1 VGSRAKLTKSLTSG
15 RGSGSSAELTK
26 RELKEILNVVL
37 REIDGDPDDGP
48 RLRAAAAPLRIE
60 FPDLK
65 LVLNVSRADRGQHCL
80 SWNFS
85 ARSAT
90 KPKLRLGMESAVA
103 NRVFQ
108 GRENPAIAIARGR
121 LRTSVED
128 AGAALRFFPAAKPLF
143 SRYRELVSEK
153 YPHLAID

>member
-1 VGSRAKLTKSLTSG
+1 MTAEGLTKK
-15 RGSGSSAELTK
+15 ELKDILNTV
-26 RELKEILNVVL
+26 LKEI
-37 REIDGDPDDGP
+37 DTDPDDGP

-65 LVLNVSRADRGQHCL
+65 LVVNVARDDGGRHCL

-85 ARSAT
+85 QRSRT
-90 KPKLRLGMESAVA
+90 HPKLRLSMESAVA

-121 LRTSVED
+121 LRTDIED

-143 SRYRELVSEK
+143 SRYRQLVSEK
-153 YPHLAID
+153 YPHLAVE

>member
-1 VGSRAKLTKSLTSG
+1 MTAEALTKN
-15 RGSGSSAELTK
+15 
-26 RELKEILNVVL
+26 ELKDILNTVL
-37 REIDGDPDDGP
+37 REIDRDPDDGP

-60 FPDLK
+60 IPDLK
-65 LVLNVSRADRGQHCL
+65 LAVNVSRDEGGRHCL

-85 ARSAT
+85 QRSQT
-90 KPKLRLGMESAVA
+90 HPKLRLSMESTVA

-121 LRTSVED
+121 LRTNIED

-143 SRYRELVSEK
+143 SRYRQLVAEK
-153 YPHLAID
+153 YPHLAVE

>member
-1 VGSRAKLTKSLTSG
+1 MTGKDLTKK
-15 RGSGSSAELTK
+15 ELKDILDTV
-26 RELKEILNVVL
+26 LKEI
-37 REIDGDPDDGP
+37 DTDPDDGP

-65 LVLNVSRADRGQHCL
+65 LVVNVSRDEGGRHCL
-80 SWNFS
+80 RWNFS
-85 ARSAT
+85 QRERVH
-90 KPKLRLGMESAVA
+90 PKLRLSMESAVA

-121 LRTSVED
+121 LRTNVED

-143 SRYRELVSEK
+143 SRYRQLVSEK
-153 YPHLAID
+153 YPHLAVD

>member
-1 VGSRAKLTKSLTSG
+1 VPADKLTK
-15 RGSGSSAELTK
+15 K
-26 RELKEILNVVL
+26 ELKDILDTVL

-48 RLRAAAAPLRIE
+48 RLRAAAAPLRLE

-65 LVLNVSRADRGQHCL
+65 LAVNVSRDEGGRHCL

-85 ARSAT
+85 TRSRAH
-90 KPKLRLGMESAVA
+90 PKLRLSMESEVA

-121 LRTSVED
+121 LRTNIED
-128 AGAALRFFPAAKPLF
+128 PGAALRFFPAAKPLF
-143 SRYRELVSEK
+143 SRYRELIAEK
-153 YPHLAID
+153 YPHLSID

>member
-1 VGSRAKLTKSLTSG
+1 MPAE
-15 RGSGSSAELTK
+15 ELTK
-26 RELKEILNVVL
+26 KELKEILNTVL
-37 REIDGDPDDGP
+37 REIDDDPDDGP

-60 FPDLK
+60 FPDLN
-65 LVLNVSRADRGQHCL
+65 LAVNVARDDGGDHCL
-80 SWNFS
+80 RWDFS
-85 ARSAT
+85 RRSRIHA
-90 KPKLRLGMESAVA
+90 KLRLSMESTVA

-121 LRTSVED
+121 LRTNIED

>member
-1 VGSRAKLTKSLTSG
+1 MTDQDLTK
-15 RGSGSSAELTK
+15 K
-26 RELKEILNVVL
+26 VLKDILDTVL
-37 REIDGDPDDGP
+37 SEIDTDPDDGP

-65 LVLNVSRADRGQHCL
+65 LVVNVSRDEGGRHCL
-80 SWNFS
+80 RWNFS
-85 ARSAT
+85 QRERVH
-90 KPKLRLGMESAVA
+90 PKLRLSMESAVA

-121 LRTSVED
+121 LRTNIED

-143 SRYRELVSEK
+143 SRYRQLVSEK
-153 YPHLAID
+153 YPHLTVE

>member
-1 VGSRAKLTKSLTSG
+1 MTDQDLTK
-15 RGSGSSAELTK
+15 K
-26 RELKEILNVVL
+26 VLKDILDTVL
-37 REIDGDPDDGP
+37 SEIDTDPDDGP

-65 LVLNVSRADRGQHCL
+65 LVVNVSRDEGGRHCL
-80 SWNFS
+80 RWNFS
-85 ARSAT
+85 QRSRT
-90 KPKLRLGMESAVA
+90 HPKLRLSMESTVA

-121 LRTSVED
+121 LRTNIED

-143 SRYRELVSEK
+143 SRYRQLVSEK
-153 YPHLAID
+153 YPHLAVE